1 MSAKIWQRSIA
12 LALAASLM
20 ASPAMAG
27 GHKHKHGRG
36 CGHGRHGRSHDG
48 DRYDRYDDGR
58 WVPARYWAPPQ
69 HHHHKSKNDGVDAG
83 DIVLAT
89 AVGLGVVALWGLAQ
103 QQADANAQAQVLQ
116 APVGHPS
123 GDWREPQ

>member
-1 MSAKIWQRSIA
+1 MRAKIWQRSIA

-20 ASPAMAG
+20 AAPAMAG
-27 GHKHKHGRG
+27 GRKHGHGRG
-36 CGHGRHGRSHDG
+36 CGHGHHGRSHHGDRD
-48 DRYDRYDDGR
+48 DRYDRGR
-58 WVPARYWAPPQ
+58 WVPAGYWAPPR
-69 HHHHKSKNDGVDAG
+69 HHHHKSKKDGVDAG

-116 APVGHPS
+116 PPVGYS
-123 GDWREPQ
+123 GGSWRVSE